1 MSPADVICKKRDGVE
16 LSDEELS
23 WFLRSYMQGSVA
35 EEQMAAFAMA
45 VVFQGMSDREL
56 NTWTRLYVES
66 GEVLT
71 WETGGRP
78 LVDKHSTGGVGDKVT
93 LILTPLAV
101 ACGLAVPQLSGRG
114 LGHTGGTL
122 DKLDSISGWRSELTR
137 EQMREQMRVVGG
149 MIVSASAEI
158 APADKRLYA
167 LRDVTGTV
175 ESIPLIAASIMG
187 KKIAEGTHGLVLDV
201 KVGRGAFMKTLEE
214 GRELAETMCRIGRAN
229 GVHTLAALTSMDQP
243 LGRSAGN
250 AVEVQEALEC
260 LNGGGPADLR
270 EITLILVEQMLRVSG
285 MSAVDPERVLSSGD
299 AMCVFEEIAQAQ
311 GCKLPLDGARSTH
324 VEEVTSPCEGYVRDI
339 DAMSIGMAA
348 WRTGAGRAR
357 KEDEV
362 QKGAGVVWEVGVG
375 DKVREGQILAKSYSD
390 DSVMAE
396 ESRKALL
403 GAFDVRPEKPRSR
416 GNLLLSLVGQ

>member
-1 MSPADVICKKRDGVE
+1 MSPADIICKKRDGVE

-23 WFLRSYMQGSVA
+23 WFLGSYMCGVVA
-35 EEQMAAFAMA
+35 EEQMSAFAMA
-45 VVFQGMSDREL
+45 VVFQGMSEREL

-66 GEVLT
+66 GEVLS

-93 LILTPLAV
+93 LVLTPLAV

-137 EQMREQMRVVGG
+137 EQMHEQMRSVGG

-187 KKIAEGTHGLVLDV
+187 KKIAEGTSGLVLDV
-201 KVGRGAFMKTLEE
+201 KVGKGAFMKTLKD
-214 GRELAETMCRIGRAN
+214 GHDLAETMCRIGKDN
-229 GVHTLAALTSMDQP
+229 GVKTLAALTSMDRP

-250 AVEVQEALEC
+250 GVEVLEALEC

-270 EITLILVEQMLRVSG
+270 ELTLVLAEQMLRVGG
-285 MSAVDPERVLSSGD
+285 MSGVDPEKVLNSGD
-299 AMCVFEEIAQAQ
+299 AMRVFEQIAQAQ
-311 GCKLPLDGARSTH
+311 GCKLPLEVAQSRYT
-324 VEEVTSPCEGYVRDI
+324 VELLAKSDGYVHNI
-339 DAMSIGMAA
+339 DAMAVGVAA

-357 KEDEV
+357 KEDSV
-362 QKGAGVVWEVGVG
+362 QKGAGVVWEVSIG
-375 DKVREGQILAKSYSD
+375 DYVRKGQVLAKSYSD
-390 DSVMAE
+390 DSLMATE
-396 ESRKALL
+396 ACAALSD
-403 GAFDVRPEKPRSR
+403 AFDINAQATQHKVEV
-416 GNLLLSLVGQ
+416 LLSLVE

>member
-1 MSPADVICKKRDGVE
+1 MSPADIICKKRDGIE

-23 WFLRSYMQGSVA
+23 WFLSSYMQGSVA
-35 EEQMAAFAMA
+35 EEQMSAFAMA
-45 VVFQGMSDREL
+45 VVFQGMSEHEL

-71 WETGGRP
+71 WETGDRP

-93 LILTPLAV
+93 LVLTPLAV

-122 DKLDSISGWRSELTR
+122 DKLDAIKGWRSEITR
-137 EQMREQMRVVGG
+137 EEMQEQMRFVGG

-187 KKIAEGTHGLVLDV
+187 KKIAEGTSGLVLDV
-201 KVGRGAFMKTLEE
+201 KVGKGAFMKTLED
-214 GRELAETMCRIGRAN
+214 GRALAETMCRIGKAN
-229 GVHTLAALTSMDQP
+229 GVNTLAALTSMDHP

-250 AVEVQEALEC
+250 GVEVLEALDC

-270 EITLILVEQMLRVSG
+270 ELTLILAEQMLRVGGVSG
-285 MSAVDPERVLSSGD
+285 VDPEQVLSNGE
-299 AMCVFEEIAQAQ
+299 AMRVFEEIAQAQ
-311 GCKLPLDGARSTH
+311 GCKLPL
-324 VEEVTSPCEGYVRDI
+324 EVAQSGHTAELLAQSDGYVHNI
-339 DAMSIGMAA
+339 DAMAVGVSA
-348 WRTGAGRAR
+348 WHTGAGRAR

-362 QKGAGVVWEVGVG
+362 QKGAGVVWEVGIG
-375 DKVREGQILAKSYSD
+375 DHVRKGQVLARSYSD
-390 DSVMAE
+390 DSLMAR
-396 ESRKALL
+396 ESCAALS
-403 GAFDVRPEKPRSR
+403 GAFDISAQALRREAKV
-416 GNLLLSLVGQ
+416 LLSLVE

>member
-1 MSPADVICKKRDGVE
+1 MSPADIICKKRDGVE

-23 WFLRSYMQGSVA
+23 WFLRSYMQGAVA
-35 EEQMAAFAMA
+35 EEQMSAFAMA
-45 VVFQGMSDREL
+45 VVFQGMSEREL

-93 LILTPLAV
+93 LVLTPLAV

-122 DKLDSISGWRSELTR
+122 DKLDSINGWRSEITR

-149 MIVSASAEI
+149 MIVSASSEI

-187 KKIAEGTHGLVLDV
+187 KKIAEGTSGLVLDV
-201 KVGRGAFMKTLEE
+201 KVGKGAFMKTLKD
-214 GRELAETMCRIGRAN
+214 GNELAETMCRIGEAN
-229 GVHTLAALTSMDQP
+229 GVRTLAVLTSMDQP

-250 AVEVQEALEC
+250 GVEVQEALEC
-260 LNGGGPADLR
+260 LNGRGPADLL
-270 EITLILVEQMLRVSG
+270 ELTLVLVEQMLRVSG
-285 MSAVDPERVLSSGD
+285 ASGVDPEKVLRSGD
-299 AMCVFEEIAQAQ
+299 AMRVFEEIAQAQ
-311 GCKLPLDGARSTH
+311 GCKLPLDVAKSSH
-324 VEEVTSPCEGYVRDI
+324 IAEILSPCDGYVHDI
-339 DAMSIGMAA
+339 DAMTVGMAA

-375 DKVREGQILAKSYSD
+375 DEVRKGQVLAKSYSD
-390 DSVMAE
+390 DPLMAAA
-396 ESRKALL
+396 SCDTLL
-403 GAFDVRPEKPRSR
+403 SAFDVRPGKPTHRAD
-416 GNLLLSLVGQ
+416 LLLAIVGR

>member
-1 MSPADVICKKRDGVE
+1 MSPADIICKKRDGIE

-23 WFLRSYMQGSVA
+23 WFLSSYMQGSVA
-35 EEQMAAFAMA
+35 EEQMSAFAMA
-45 VVFQGMSDREL
+45 VVFQGMSEHEL

-93 LILTPLAV
+93 LVLTPLAV

-122 DKLDSISGWRSELTR
+122 DKLDAIKGWRSEITR
-137 EQMREQMRVVGG
+137 EEMQEQMRFVGG

-187 KKIAEGTHGLVLDV
+187 KKIAEGTSGLVLDV
-201 KVGRGAFMKTLEE
+201 KVGKGAFMKTLED
-214 GRELAETMCRIGRAN
+214 GRALAETMCRIGKAN
-229 GVHTLAALTSMDQP
+229 GVNTLAALTSMDHP

-250 AVEVQEALEC
+250 GVEVLEALDC

-270 EITLILVEQMLRVSG
+270 ELTLVLAEQMLRVGGVSG
-285 MSAVDPERVLSSGD
+285 VDPEQVLSNGE
-299 AMCVFEEIAQAQ
+299 AMRVFEEIAQAQ
-311 GCKLPLDGARSTH
+311 GCKLPL
-324 VEEVTSPCEGYVRDI
+324 EVAQSRHTAELLAQSDGYVHNI
-339 DAMSIGMAA
+339 DAMAVGVSA

-362 QKGAGVVWEVGVG
+362 QKGAGVVWEVGIG
-375 DKVREGQILAKSYSD
+375 DHVRKGQVLARSYSD
-390 DSVMAE
+390 DSLMAR
-396 ESRKALL
+396 ESCAALS
-403 GAFDVRPEKPRSR
+403 GAFDISAQALRREAKV
-416 GNLLLSLVGQ
+416 LLSLVE

>member
-1 MSPADVICKKRDGVE
+1 MSPADIICKKRDGVE

-23 WFLRSYMQGSVA
+23 WFLGSYMCGVVA
-35 EEQMAAFAMA
+35 EEQMSAFAMA
-45 VVFQGMSDREL
+45 VVFQGMSEREL

-66 GEVLT
+66 GEVLS

-93 LILTPLAV
+93 LVLTPLAV

-122 DKLDSISGWRSELTR
+122 DKLDSISGWHSELTR
-137 EQMREQMRVVGG
+137 EQMHEQMRSVGG

-187 KKIAEGTHGLVLDV
+187 KKIAEGTSGLVLDV
-201 KVGRGAFMKTLEE
+201 KVGKGAFMKTLKD
-214 GRELAETMCRIGRAN
+214 GHDLAETMCRIGKDN
-229 GVHTLAALTSMDQP
+229 GVKTLAALTSMDRP

-250 AVEVQEALEC
+250 GVEVLEALEC

-270 EITLILVEQMLRVSG
+270 ELTLVLAEQMLRVGG
-285 MSAVDPERVLSSGD
+285 MSGVDPEKVLNSGD
-299 AMCVFEEIAQAQ
+299 AMRVFEQIAQAQ
-311 GCKLPLDGARSTH
+311 GCKLPLEVAQSRYT
-324 VEEVTSPCEGYVRDI
+324 VELLAKSDGYVHNI
-339 DAMSIGMAA
+339 DAMAVGVAA

-357 KEDEV
+357 KEDSV
-362 QKGAGVVWEVGVG
+362 QKGAGVVWEVSIG
-375 DKVREGQILAKSYSD
+375 DYVRKGQVLAKSYSD
-390 DSVMAE
+390 DSLMATE
-396 ESRKALL
+396 ACAALSD
-403 GAFDVRPEKPRSR
+403 AFDINAQATQHKVEV
-416 GNLLLSLVGQ
+416 LLSLVE

>member
-1 MSPADVICKKRDGVE
+1 MSPAYIICKKRDGVE

-23 WFLRSYMQGSVA
+23 WFLGSYMCGVVA

-45 VVFQGMSDREL
+45 VVFQGMSEREL

-66 GEVLT
+66 GEVLS

-93 LILTPLAV
+93 IVLTPLAV

-122 DKLDSISGWRSELTR
+122 DKLDSISGWHSELTR
-137 EQMREQMRVVGG
+137 EQMHEQMRYVGG

-187 KKIAEGTHGLVLDV
+187 KKIAEGTSGLVLDV
-201 KVGRGAFMKTLEE
+201 KVGKGAFMKTLKD
-214 GRELAETMCRIGRAN
+214 GHDLAETMCRIGKDN
-229 GVHTLAALTSMDQP
+229 GVKTLAALTSMDRP

-250 AVEVQEALEC
+250 GVEVLEALEC

-270 EITLILVEQMLRVSG
+270 ELTLVLAEQMLRVGG
-285 MSAVDPERVLSSGD
+285 MSGVDPEKVLDSGD
-299 AMCVFEEIAQAQ
+299 AMRVFEQIAQAQ
-311 GCKLPLDGARSTH
+311 GCKLPL
-324 VEEVTSPCEGYVRDI
+324 EVAQSRYTAELLAKSDGYVHNI
-339 DAMSIGMAA
+339 DAMAVGVAA

-357 KEDEV
+357 KEDSV
-362 QKGAGVVWEVGVG
+362 QKGAGVVWEVSIG
-375 DKVREGQILAKSYSD
+375 DYVHKGQVLAKSYSD
-390 DSVMAE
+390 DSLMAT
-396 ESRKALL
+396 ESCAALSD
-403 GAFDVRPEKPRSR
+403 AFDINAQATQHKVEV
-416 GNLLLSLVGQ
+416 LLSLVE

>member
-1 MSPADVICKKRDGVE
+1 MSPADIICKKRDGIE

-23 WFLRSYMQGSVA
+23 WFLGSYMQGGVA
-35 EEQMAAFAMA
+35 EEQMSAFAMA
-45 VVFQGMSDREL
+45 VVFQGMSEREL

-66 GEVLT
+66 GEVLN
-71 WETGGRP
+71 WDTGGRP

-93 LILTPLAV
+93 LVLTPLAV

-122 DKLDSISGWRSELTR
+122 DKLDAIKGWRSEIAR
-137 EQMREQMRVVGG
+137 EEMQEQMRGVGG

-187 KKIAEGTHGLVLDV
+187 KKIAEGTSGLVLDV
-201 KVGRGAFMKTLEE
+201 KVGKGAFMKTLED
-214 GRELAETMCRIGRAN
+214 GRALAKTMCRIGQAN
-229 GVHTLAALTSMDQP
+229 GVRTLAALTSMDQP

-250 AVEVQEALEC
+250 GVEVLEALEC

-270 EITLILVEQMLRVSG
+270 ELTLVLVEQMLRVG
-285 MSAVDPERVLSSGD
+285 GVQGVDPEKVLNSGE
-299 AMCVFEEIAQAQ
+299 AMRVFEEIAKAQ
-311 GCKLPLDGARSTH
+311 GCKLPLDVAQSSF
-324 VEEVTSPCEGYVRDI
+324 TSELLAERDGYVHNI
-339 DAMSIGMAA
+339 DAMTVGVAA

-362 QKGAGVVWEVGVG
+362 QKGAGVVWEVGIG
-375 DKVREGQILAKSYSD
+375 DYVRKGQVLAKTYSD
-390 DSVMAE
+390 NSLTAAE
-396 ESRKALL
+396 SCTALS
-403 GAFDVRPEKPRSR
+403 GAFDINAEVPQHKAKM
-416 GNLLLSLVGQ
+416 LLSLVE